1 MPFEA
6 TDEIENERPPQDGT
20 PSGRFCLALGTML
33 AVISVTGFTAAR
45 MPRASRPATVGL
57 AASSVWIG
65 AMRGFTG

>member
-1 MPFEA
+1 
-6 TDEIENERPPQDGT
+6 
-20 PSGRFCLALGTML
+20 
-33 AVISVTGFTAAR
+33 